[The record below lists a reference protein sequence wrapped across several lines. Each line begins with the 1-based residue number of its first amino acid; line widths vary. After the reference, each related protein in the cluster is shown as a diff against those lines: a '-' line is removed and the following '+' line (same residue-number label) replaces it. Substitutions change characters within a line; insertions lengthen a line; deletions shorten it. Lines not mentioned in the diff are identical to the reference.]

1 MSLRLCM
8 LCIVNKHL
16 YAFYIYMR
24 ILSRS
29 DGEKAYLNTFKT
41 LPLPRLRFNA
51 PRLTTAAACI
61 KLKRLYP
68 SIDD

>member
-8 LCIVNKHL
+8 LCMVNKHL
-16 YAFYIYMR
+16 YAFYIY
-24 ILSRS
+24 IQYLSRA
-29 DGEKAYLNTFKT
+29 DGENASLNTFKT

-51 PRLTTAAACI
+51 PRLTTADACI

-68 SIDD
+68 SIAA